1 MFPKKYSNLLFIL
14 VFITVEN
21 YYSLS
26 MDSGSFV
33 VFIAPGLIIMIVAQE
48 SYDNSSATLIHM
60 KQIGSLDDWLMAPI
74 YRIEILISLIFTS
87 LIIGIILALFN
98 FFIFNL
104 GFKFRIIGATIFSIL
119 LSLSSWAFIQSY
131 SEKVVIEGAK
141 YVPIVYD
148 NGFDLIIAKAD
159 DDFPEESIE
168 PTLEQLSENL
178 RKGSRS
184 GANVKIKI
192 RKLEKISDGI
202 SKPVVIGEVQKNV
215 KMN

>member
-1 MFPKKYSNLLFIL
+1 MSFFELLENTPKIFGFLGLFLLC
-14 VFITVEN
+14 VTV
-21 YYSLS
+21 
-26 MDSGSFV
+26 
-33 VFIAPGLIIMIVAQE
+33 IA
-48 SYDNSSATLIHM
+48 
-60 KQIGSLDDWLMAPI
+60 
-74 YRIEILISLIFTS
+74 
-87 LIIGIILALFN
+87 
-98 FFIFNL
+98 FIFNF
-104 GFKFRIIGATIFSIL
+104 GFKFRIIGATIFSML

-131 SEKVVIEGAK
+131 TETVLIEDAK

-159 DDFPEESIE
+159 NDFPEESIK

-192 RKLEKISDGI
+192 RKLEKISDGV

>member
-1 MFPKKYSNLLFIL
+1 MSFFELLENTPKIFGLFGVFLFICT
-14 VFITVEN
+14 ITAYV
-21 YYSLS
+21 
-26 MDSGSFV
+26 
-33 VFIAPGLIIMIVAQE
+33 
-48 SYDNSSATLIHM
+48 
-60 KQIGSLDDWLMAPI
+60 
-74 YRIEILISLIFTS
+74 
-87 LIIGIILALFN
+87 FN
-98 FFIFNL
+98 F
-104 GFKFRIIGATIFSIL
+104 GFKFRITGATIFSLL

-131 SEKVVIEGAK
+131 SEKVVIEDAK

-148 NGFDLIIAKAD
+148 NGFDLIIAKVD
-159 DDFPEESIE
+159 YDFPEESIK

-192 RKLEKISDGI
+192 RKLEKISDGV

>member
-1 MFPKKYSNLLFIL
+1 MSFFELLGNTPKIFGFLGIFLLC
-14 VFITVEN
+14 VTV
-21 YYSLS
+21 
-26 MDSGSFV
+26 
-33 VFIAPGLIIMIVAQE
+33 IA
-48 SYDNSSATLIHM
+48 
-60 KQIGSLDDWLMAPI
+60 
-74 YRIEILISLIFTS
+74 
-87 LIIGIILALFN
+87 
-98 FFIFNL
+98 FIFNF
-104 GFKFRIIGATIFSIL
+104 GFKFRIIGATIFSLL
-119 LSLSSWAFIQSY
+119 LSLSSWAFIESY
-131 SEKVVIEGAK
+131 TENVVIEDSK

-159 DDFPEESIE
+159 DDFPEDSIE

-202 SKPVVIGEVQKNV
+202 SKPVVVGEVQKNV

>member
-1 MFPKKYSNLLFIL
+1 MSFFELLENTPKIFGFFGVLL
-14 VFITVEN
+14 
-21 YYSLS
+21 
-26 MDSGSFV
+26 
-33 VFIAPGLIIMIVAQE
+33 LIG
-48 SYDNSSATLIHM
+48 TLI
-60 KQIGSLDDWLMAPI
+60 A
-74 YRIEILISLIFTS
+74 
-87 LIIGIILALFN
+87 
-98 FFIFNL
+98 FIFNF
-104 GFKFRIIGATIFSIL
+104 GFKFRIIGATIFSLL

-131 SEKVVIEGAK
+131 TENVTIEGAE

-159 DDFPEESIE
+159 DKFPEESIE

-202 SKPVVIGEVQKNV
+202 SKPVIIGEVQKNV
-215 KMN
+215 LMN

>member
-1 MFPKKYSNLLFIL
+1 MSFFELLENTPKIFGFIGIFLFI
-14 VFITVEN
+14 
-21 YYSLS
+21 S
-26 MDSGSFV
+26 
-33 VFIAPGLIIMIVAQE
+33 
-48 SYDNSSATLIHM
+48 TL
-60 KQIGSLDDWLMAPI
+60 A
-74 YRIEILISLIFTS
+74 
-87 LIIGIILALFN
+87 A
-98 FFIFNL
+98 FIFNL
-104 GFKFRIIGATIFSIL
+104 GFKFRIIGATIFSLL

-131 SEKVVIEGAK
+131 TEKISIEDAK
-141 YVPIVYD
+141 YLPIVYD

-159 DDFPEESIE
+159 NDFPEESIE

-184 GANVKIKI
+184 GANIKIKI

>member
-1 MFPKKYSNLLFIL
+1 M
-14 VFITVEN
+14 
-21 YYSLS
+21 
-26 MDSGSFV
+26 
-33 VFIAPGLIIMIVAQE
+33 
-48 SYDNSSATLIHM
+48 
-60 KQIGSLDDWLMAPI
+60 
-74 YRIEILISLIFTS
+74 
-87 LIIGIILALFN
+87 
-98 FFIFNL
+98 
-104 GFKFRIIGATIFSIL
+104 

-178 RKGSRS
+178 MKGSRS
-184 GANVKIKI
+184 GANVKIKL
-192 RKLEKISDGI
+192 RKLEKISDDI
-202 SKPVVIGEVQKNV
+202 SKPVVIGEVQKSV

>member
-1 MFPKKYSNLLFIL
+1 MSFFELLDNTPKIFGFLGIFLLC
-14 VFITVEN
+14 VTV
-21 YYSLS
+21 
-26 MDSGSFV
+26 
-33 VFIAPGLIIMIVAQE
+33 IA
-48 SYDNSSATLIHM
+48 
-60 KQIGSLDDWLMAPI
+60 
-74 YRIEILISLIFTS
+74 
-87 LIIGIILALFN
+87 
-98 FFIFNL
+98 FIFNF
-104 GFKFRIIGATIFSIL
+104 GFKFRIIGATIFSML

-131 SEKVVIEGAK
+131 TEKIVIEDAK

-159 DDFPEESIE
+159 DNFPEESIE
-168 PTLEQLSENL
+168 PTLKQLSENL

-192 RKLEKISDGI
+192 RKLEKISEGV